1 MTQLLPYCEELLPVL
16 LKKKDIFF
24 VEEAVEQGSI
34 AHMTGNLL
42 LQNGYQGN
50 FFVRAVP
57 NRFLAQASVDEIFE
71 ELGWTP
77 QMLAAWVEES
87 IG

>member
-1 MTQLLPYCEELLPVL
+1 
-16 LKKKDIFF
+16 
-24 VEEAVEQGSI
+24 
-34 AHMTGNLL
+34 MTGNLL
-42 LQNGYQGN
+42 LQNGYQGK